1 MGDIERATPADAG
14 CWVEGWW
21 GQYGV
26 AHLAEKAEAWG
37 YADAEVIDLATRHLA
52 TMGPNTAN
60 SPELTDNEHE
70 ALSDASDEV
79 ENWLN
84 DHVAPEGYSFGWW
97 EGEFFLWSVES
108 WEEGYA

>member
-1 MGDIERATPADAG
+1 MAEDIERATPADAG

-26 AHLAEKAEAWG
+26 AHLVEKAEAWG
-37 YADAEVIDLATRHLA
+37 YADAEVTDLATRHLA

-60 SPELTDNEHE
+60 NPELTDDEHD
-70 ALSDASDEV
+70 ALSGASDEV

-97 EGEFFLWSVES
+97 EGEFFLWDAATWDES
-108 WEEGYA
+108 